1 MTFII
6 CEKSLKLQVKD
17 ESSPVRQPI
26 IICPVRRTFVTS
38 GNLLAMLHIHKSS
51 STTANPASLLV
62 CNAFDMIVIN
72 GSTNSVTSTNDFV
85 LFSFEITTEDLTN
98 ILLEKV
104 FPRRLALTA
113 TRLKDQTTENFQL
126 FAISG
131 VQLNVFFCCFEG
143 SALRCTRRLSRS
155 RDLAYAD
162 VKCAW
167 NLRSSLVGTWLA
179 SR

>member
-131 VQLNVFFCCFEG
+131 VQLNVFFAASKVLPFVARED
-143 SALRCTRRLSRS
+143 S
-155 RDLAYAD
+155 
-162 VKCAW
+162 VE
-167 NLRSSLVGTWLA
+167 VETWLM
-179 SR
+179 RT